1 MSGPLGDMGSLL
13 KQAQQMQ
20 RELDKVRE
28 ELASRQIEGTAGG
41 RAVVVTLTGS
51 REVVSVEISE
61 ELARDGQR
69 DTIQEMVLVALRDAL
84 GQVESISSE
93 EMGKVTGGLN
103 LPGLM

>member
-1 MSGPLGDMGSLL
+1 MGSLL
-13 KQAQQMQ
+13 KQAQQMR

>member
-1 MSGPLGDMGSLL
+1 MGSLL

-61 ELARDGQR
+61 ELAKDGQR

>member
-61 ELARDGQR
+61 ELAKDGQR

>member
-13 KQAQQMQ
+13 KQAQLMQ

-28 ELASRQIEGTAGG
+28 ELASRKIEGSAGG
-41 RAVVVTLTGS
+41 RAVVITMTGS
-51 REVVSVEISE
+51 REVVSVEVST
-61 ELARDGQR
+61 ELAKDGNR
-69 DTIQEMVLVALRDAL
+69 ETVQEMVLVALRDAL

>member
-1 MSGPLGDMGSLL
+1 MGSLL